1 MDARELNN
9 TRKAKT
15 ELLFFNRVPKVGS
28 QTTMELLKSLSIK
41 NDFHYHKD
49 RTQKVET
56 IKLTYSEEVRPGELV
71 TDQLT
76 RSQLQKWLTQ
86 LVSFFS
92 PPSAYVKHVCF
103 VNFTQ

>member
-1 MDARELNN
+1 MQFQLDAEALNN

-56 IKLTYSEEVRPGELV
+56 IKLTHSEEVIM
-71 TDQLT
+71 
-76 RSQLQKWLTQ
+76 
-86 LVSFFS
+86 
-92 PPSAYVKHVCF
+92 
-103 VNFTQ
+103 